1 MKAWLCV
8 HAQSLSMYA
17 CLAGEVDMTKLEE
30 ERRRYP
36 EVGWAVVGFDDGGR
50 TDCEGIFCIIFFGRP
65 RDY

>member
-1 MKAWLCV
+1 
-8 HAQSLSMYA
+8 MYA